1 VLQPK
6 LIRGRLSAST
16 GICKV
21 EVASVRHHHMVI
33 IVGIDVDVGEQA
45 GNITVGACTRGAARR
60 DGRRSSDLDWLG
72 MGIRRG
78 QGWASRRGVEPKM
91 LFRGLHIFE
100 EISHTETEKDR
111 GGGEKHALNWI
122 RETTNKQR

>member
-1 VLQPK
+1 MLQPK

-21 EVASVRHHHMVI
+21 EVASVRHHHRVI
-33 IVGIDVDVGEQA
+33 IVCIDVDVGEQA
-45 GNITVGACTRGAARR
+45 GDITVGASTRRAAR
-60 DGRRSSDLDWLG
+60 GSSDLGWLG
-72 MGIRRG
+72 MGISRG
-78 QGWASRRGVEPKM
+78 QGWANRRGVEPKM

-100 EISHTETEKDR
+100 EISHTETEVER
-111 GGGEKHALNWI
+111 REKHALNWI